1 MDYGEKIVK
10 GWLMVRRITLKIKK
24 SREWTDLKNK
34 FYFLIQWNEQNKV
47 LEAVVSL
54 AHFDHENTQ
63 TAGVK
68 IFALNAKT
76 MERMLL
82 DYAKL
87 YSVKWEMEVLIPD
100 RRAGYISV
108 FDKGV
113 RIVWAVLGAAATI
126 KSMSRLKKKQVSV

>member
-24 SREWTDLKNK
+24 SREWTDLKIS
-34 FYFLIQWNEQNKV
+34 FISVQWNEQNKV

-54 AHFDHENTQ
+54 AHFGHENTQ

-76 MERMLL
+76 MDRMLL

-87 YSVKWEMEVLIPD
+87 YSVKWDMEVLIPD
-100 RRAGYISV
+100 PGEPGI
-108 FDKGV
+108 FPC
-113 RIVWAVLGAAATI
+113 LI
-126 KSMSRLKKKQVSV
+126 KE